1 MAESNEEK
9 AFDDILLSYRDRIE
23 DDSLDL
29 TKQNSRIISPREIQ
43 RNVTSEGRVYFFR
56 YLNPIG
62 RTTLPYYHLFP
73 CVYTLGIE
81 GRYVTGLNLFYLPH
95 RVREIVLQRLK
106 TRVEGKQSFGRS
118 LMDYEMIKRFPRFEA
133 LLKPA
138 IKRYRMDRMGILAL
152 EVSNELWDEFFIG
165 DLSDSLQKAFLR
177 KSFINVQLLSRAKI
191 IRNLLNTGEE

>member
-95 RVREIVLQRLK
+95 RVREIVLKRLK

>member
-95 RVREIVLQRLK
+95 RVREIVLKRLK

-133 LLKPA
+133 LLNPA

>member
-95 RVREIVLQRLK
+95 RVREIVLKRLK

-138 IKRYRMDRMGILAL
+138 IKRYRMDRMGILTL

-165 DLSDSLQKAFLR
+165 DLSNSLQKAFLR

>member
-23 DDSLDL
+23 DDSIDL
-29 TKQNSRIISPREIQ
+29 SKQNSRIISPRGIQ
-43 RNVTSEGRVYFFR
+43 RNITSEGRVFFFR

-95 RVREIVLQRLK
+95 RVREIVLKRLK

-165 DLSDSLQKAFLR
+165 DLSDNLQKAFLR

>member
-95 RVREIVLQRLK
+95 RVREIVLKRLK

-165 DLSDSLQKAFLR
+165 DLSNSLQKAFLR

>member
-62 RTTLPYYHLFP
+62 RTTLPYHHLFP

-95 RVREIVLQRLK
+95 RVREIVLKRLK

>member
-95 RVREIVLQRLK
+95 RVREIVLKRLK

-138 IKRYRMDRMGILAL
+138 IKRYRMDRLGILAL

>member
-9 AFDDILLSYRDRIE
+9 AFDDILLSYRDRIG

-29 TKQNSRIISPREIQ
+29 SKQNSRIISPREIQ
-43 RNVTSEGRVYFFR
+43 RNITSEGRVYFFR

-81 GRYVTGLNLFYLPH
+81 GRYVTGLNLFYLPPK
-95 RVREIVLQRLK
+95 VRNVVLNRLK

>member
-95 RVREIVLQRLK
+95 RVREIVLKRLK

-152 EVSNELWDEFFIG
+152 EISNELWDEFFIG

>member
-43 RNVTSEGRVYFFR
+43 RNVTSEGRVYVFR

-95 RVREIVLQRLK
+95 RVREIVLKRLK

>member
-1 MAESNEEK
+1 
-9 AFDDILLSYRDRIE
+9 
-23 DDSLDL
+23 
-29 TKQNSRIISPREIQ
+29 
-43 RNVTSEGRVYFFR
+43 
-56 YLNPIG
+56 
-62 RTTLPYYHLFP
+62 
-73 CVYTLGIE
+73 
-81 GRYVTGLNLFYLPH
+81 
-95 RVREIVLQRLK
+95 
-106 TRVEGKQSFGRS
+106 
-118 LMDYEMIKRFPRFEA
+118 MDYEMIKRFPRFEA

>member
-9 AFDDILLSYRDRIE
+9 AFDDILLSYRNRIG
-23 DDSLDL
+23 DDSIDL
-29 TKQNSRIISPREIQ
+29 SKQNSRIISPRGIQ
-43 RNVTSEGRVYFFR
+43 RNITSEGRVFFFR

-95 RVREIVLQRLK
+95 RVREIVLKRLK

>member
-9 AFDDILLSYRDRIE
+9 AFDDILLSYRDRIG

-29 TKQNSRIISPREIQ
+29 SKQNSRIISPREIQ
-43 RNVTSEGRVYFFR
+43 RNITSEGRVYFFR

-81 GRYVTGLNLFYLPH
+81 GRYVTGLNLFYLPYK
-95 RVREIVLQRLK
+95 VREVVLNRLK
-106 TRVEGKQSFGRS
+106 ARAEGKQSFSRS

-152 EVSNELWDEFFIG
+152 EISNELWDEFFIG

-191 IRNLLNTGEE
+191 IKNLLNTGEE